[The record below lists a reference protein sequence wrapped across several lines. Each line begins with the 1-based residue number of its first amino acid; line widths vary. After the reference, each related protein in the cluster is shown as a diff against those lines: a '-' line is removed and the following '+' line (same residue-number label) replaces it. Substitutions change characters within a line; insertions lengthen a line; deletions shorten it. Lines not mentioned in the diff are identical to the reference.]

1 MRRRVEL
8 MAEEKPPV
16 CAATSI
22 PHRVTAIAW
31 SSLLLL
37 ISACA
42 SHPTPRVSEAS
53 IREFAAKGYAA
64 AEHDSVS
71 TTSHAWT
78 VSGRG
83 VKIVLA
89 EPVRP
94 GPSPV
99 VIYLPGL
106 GESSEAGEQWRTA
119 WASAG
124 YAVVSVQ
131 LLDDDATAWKSEFAR
146 AGDFKALGHQ
156 RYAGTVMS
164 RRVQLLAD
172 LVSEGRRRSIA
183 GEVAWQRLDW
193 TKVALAGFDLGAYTA
208 MTVAGEHVRDAD
220 DAAGRLQVSAV
231 IALSPFANP
240 AAGSFDTRYRD
251 IRVPVTSVA
260 SDVDGDAL
268 GLVDSAYLREAP
280 FTHMEGS
287 NKYLLSLQGLPHAGF
302 SGSPDA
308 KGLKAEAEPTKR
320 AQDTDSKASSDG
332 SGQHRHG
339 GRRGG
344 SGDGG
349 KPGRARPEASGDEGA
364 ASAGLSPSALQI
376 RLIAAQDVSTAF
388 LDAYVKDDALAR
400 EWLAVDAKRW
410 LGTSGELRRK

>member
-8 MAEEKPPV
+8 TPEEKSPILV
-16 CAATSI
+16 ATSG
-22 PHRVTAIAW
+22 PTHLTRIAC

-37 ISACA
+37 MSACA
-42 SHPTPRVSEAS
+42 SHPPPRASEAS

-64 AEHDSVS
+64 AEHDLVK
-71 TTSHAWT
+71 TTSYAWT
-78 VSGRG
+78 VSGRD
-83 VKIVLA
+83 VKFVLS

-94 GPSPV
+94 GASPV
-99 VIYLPGL
+99 LIYLPGL
-106 GESSEAGEQWRTA
+106 GENSDAGERWRTA

-131 LLDDDATAWKSEFAR
+131 LLDEDATAWKSELAR
-146 AGDFKALGHQ
+146 TGDFKALGRQ

-172 LVSEGRRRSIA
+172 LVNEGQRRSIA
-183 GEVAWQRLDW
+183 GDVAWQRLNW
-193 TKVALAGFDLGAYTA
+193 TKVAVAGFDLGAYTA

-231 IALSPFANP
+231 IALSPFASP

-251 IRVPVTSVA
+251 IHVPVMSVT

-268 GLVDSAYLREAP
+268 GLVDGAYLREAP

-287 NKYLLSLQGLPHAGF
+287 NKYLLSLQGLPHSGL
-302 SGSPDA
+302 SGSTDA
-308 KGLKAEAEPTKR
+308 KGLKPDAEPTKR
-320 AQDTDSKASSDG
+320 SQDTDGNASSDN
-332 SGQHRHG
+332 SGQQRR

-349 KPGRARPEASGDEGA
+349 KPGRARPASSSGEDAGT
-364 ASAGLSPSALQI
+364 ASLSSSALQI
-376 RLIAAQDVSTAF
+376 RLTAAQDVSTAF
-388 LDAYVKDDALAR
+388 LDAYVKDDSLAR
-400 EWLAVDAKRW
+400 EWLADNAKRW
-410 LGTSGELRRK
+410 LGTRGELRRK